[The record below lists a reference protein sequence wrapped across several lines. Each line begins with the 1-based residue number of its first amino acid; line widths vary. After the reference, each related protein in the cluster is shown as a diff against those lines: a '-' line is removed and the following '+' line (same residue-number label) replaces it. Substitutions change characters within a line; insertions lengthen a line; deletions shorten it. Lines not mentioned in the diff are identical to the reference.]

1 MKLWDCVECVG
12 GVIVIYIILDKL
24 GIIEYLFGFSLNLG

>member
-12 GVIVIYIILDKL
+12 GVIVILIILDATGL
-24 GIIEYLFGFSLNLG
+24 LEYLFG

>member
-12 GVIVIYIILDKL
+12 GVIVVYIILDAL
-24 GIIEYLFGFSLNLG
+24 GIIEYLFG

>member
-12 GVIVIYIILDKL
+12 GVIVIVILIILDKL
-24 GIIEYLFGFSLNLG
+24 GIIWF

>member
-12 GVIVIYIILDKL
+12 GAIVIFIILYALVKF
-24 GIIEYLFGFSLNLG
+24 LFG

>member
-12 GVIVIYIILDKL
+12 GVIVIYIILDSTGL
-24 GIIEYLFGFSLNLG
+24 LEYLFG

>member
-12 GVIVIYIILDKL
+12 GVIVILIILDKL
-24 GIIEYLFGFSLNLG
+24 GIIEYLFG

>member
-12 GVIVIYIILDKL
+12 GVIVIIIILKEL
-24 GIIEYLFGFSLNLG
+24 GAIEYLFG

>member
-12 GVIVIYIILDKL
+12 GVIVILIILDKL
-24 GIIEYLFGFSLNLG
+24 GIIEYLFGFKLSL

>member
-12 GVIVIYIILDKL
+12 GVIVIIIILDKL
-24 GIIEYLFGFSLNLG
+24 GIIKYLFG

>member
-12 GVIVIYIILDKL
+12 GVIVIIIILDKL
-24 GIIEYLFGFSLNLG
+24 GIIEYLFG

>member
-12 GVIVIYIILDKL
+12 GAIVVCIILDVTGL
-24 GIIEYLFGFSLNLG
+24 LEYLFG

>member
-12 GVIVIYIILDKL
+12 GAIVIIIILDKL
-24 GIIEYLFGFSLNLG
+24 GIIKYLFG

>member
-12 GVIVIYIILDKL
+12 GVIVIIIILAKL
-24 GIIEYLFGFSLNLG
+24 GIIEYFFG

>member
-12 GVIVIYIILDKL
+12 GVIVILIILDAL
-24 GIIEYLFGFSLNLG
+24 GIIEYLFGFSLI

>member
-12 GVIVIYIILDKL
+12 GVIVILIILDAL
-24 GIIEYLFGFSLNLG
+24 GVIEYLFGFSLNLG

>member
-12 GVIVIYIILDKL
+12 GVIVIIIILNKL
-24 GIIEYLFGFSLNLG
+24 GIIEYFFG

>member
-12 GVIVIYIILDKL
+12 GVIVIIIILEKL
-24 GIIEYLFGFSLNLG
+24 GIIEYLFG